1 MRRNSSKSHLFKK
14 IPQAKTCYLLISP
27 SLCYLLKHL
36 PVFLLWCVF
45 HALFSYLR
53 RSSPDHFTDP
63 FRRLWLFSI
72 AFEVRLKSLAWLK
85 RRRFATWSYPVFI
98 AASPH
103 QSSSFNITAPPL
115 NPTTHYSNR
124 NEAFV
129 IMAREGSQR
138 SLTSAFL
145 VGTLAGQGRS
155 PEPCFTKD
163 QMTVRETKRGKKRVL
178 APVLI
183 PETLAFKAIPI

>member
-1 MRRNSSKSHLFKK
+1 MMRRNSSKSHLFKK
-14 IPQAKTCYLLISP
+14 IPQAKTCYLSISP
-27 SLCYLLKHL
+27 SLFYLLKHL
-36 PVFLLWCVF
+36 QFSYCGVF

-72 AFEVRLKSLAWLK
+72 AFEVKIEILSVAQKTVCNLILSCLCCS
-85 RRRFATWSYPVFI
+85 FSPPVFKLQHPWHHHSTP
-98 AASPH
+98 A
-103 QSSSFNITAPPL
+103 
-115 NPTTHYSNR
+115 HYSNR

-155 PEPCFTKD
+155 
-163 QMTVRETKRGKKRVL
+163 RGAL
-178 APVLI
+178 
-183 PETLAFKAIPI
+183 FS